1 MPNRLSR
8 RGRRPSQKVVDVPLF
23 CSSLVA
29 CVGSTYVYFFLT
41 WFERHFAADLAQ
53 FIWDV
58 RLVSVS
64 SLFASLAA
72 LFPRQKLF
80 KFAQNITSA
89 LASAIG
95 QPLTG
100 IQFIWVMNAGIT
112 SYIGGIRSLLFA
124 IFCMDYFFSIR
135 HLRTILPLL
144 GAVPVFATTFKFCLA
159 TDVFF
164 PALLSSIAVLL
175 TPFLPSIARRNDDV
189 TVLGRYI
196 FRIREIHWL
205 NLTRLFGLLCNMVC
219 ICNLLILFP
228 NTEVPKQLNG
238 SMTRYTGPPTKTPLP
253 FMSYLLPLRTGN
265 FTSFMEFAVAY
276 EKQGFVAAD
285 AMVNS
290 HAEL

>member
-1 MPNRLSR
+1 MPQRLR
-8 RGRRPSQKVVDVPLF
+8 TRRRPQSVVDVPLA
-23 CSSLVA
+23 CSSLLV
-29 CVGSTYVYFFLT
+29 CVGSTYVYFFLA

-53 FIWDV
+53 FTWDV

-64 SLFASLAA
+64 SMFASLAA

-89 LASAIG
+89 LACAIG

-100 IQFIWVMNAGIT
+100 VQFIWVMNAGIT

-144 GAVPVFATTFKFCLA
+144 GAVPVFATTIKFCLA
-159 TDVFF
+159 TDVFL
-164 PALLSSIAVLL
+164 PALLSSCAVIL

-189 TVLGRYI
+189 MLGRYI

-228 NTEVPKQLNG
+228 NTDAPKNG

-253 FMSYLLPLRTGN
+253 FMSYLLPLRTAD

-276 EKQGFVAAD
+276 DKQGFVAAD
-285 AMVNS
+285 ATLS
-290 HAEL
+290 HVEL